1 MSSLK
6 LYMLLLGCKPKGRH
20 TEQHDV
26 FFGIGTK
33 PADLIPDMLQF
44 WPEAKGVLHVDA
56 WREVTRVNGYAVQ
69 VIEKTAQP
77 GFSDS
82 LKLFFINL
90 GGYKPNEFDEFHYKM
105 LVACDGKGT
114 AVAAA
119 KKTAFYQHTGFKGAT
134 THIDDKY
141 GVDVDDLYEIKDILP
156 EGMKEKY
163 SIKVLPA
170 QHIQKDEWHL
180 GYTKLSKLVE

>member
-6 LYMLLLGCKPKGRH
+6 LYMLLLGCRPKGRH

-33 PADLIPDMLQF
+33 LADLIPDMLQF

-56 WREVTRVNGYAVQ
+56 WREVTRVNGYTVQ
-69 VIEKTAQP
+69 VVEKIPQP
-77 GFSDS
+77 AFSDT

-105 LVACDGKGT
+105 LVACAGKGT
-114 AVAAA
+114 AVATA

-134 THIDDKY
+134 SHIDDKY
-141 GVDVDDLYEIKDILP
+141 GVDVDDMYEIKDILP
-156 EGMKEKY
+156 PYLKEKY
-163 SIKVLPA
+163 QLVISTGTELTEDIL
-170 QHIQKDEWHL
+170 HL
-180 GYTKLSKLVE
+180 GYFKLDKL